1 MSPSESGGDRP
12 RRAAT
17 VSWTEYAALQH
28 QNQTLMEW
36 VGELERTLAETQAV
50 VSPELDSD
58 PADERIRQLE
68 TALGQAQRFAAQQQA
83 EMETLQEALSSQQQR
98 VAEMERNCVAALQ
111 ERREQEEKTA
121 LLTESC
127 RRLQDR
133 LDREQRQNLQLK
145 QALDR
150 CLASQDRMR
159 QEETSAA
166 SSLEQETLSVSPESQ
181 LMRRRIELPYF
192 LSTASG
198 SMGRQ
203 R

>member
-1 MSPSESGGDRP
+1 
-12 RRAAT
+12 
-17 VSWTEYAALQH
+17 
-28 QNQTLMEW
+28 MEW